1 MVGTQLGNNY
11 CIDDLCL
18 FAPARQRIKRPST
31 SPYQPLF
38 FHAIPEEDKMLRPA
52 VVLLAASC
60 YLPACLAAASL
71 FPVKLQFPAG
81 QHPQLRAVEQCRKYW
96 NKK

>member
-1 MVGTQLGNNY
+1 LPIRSSKTADKKAQR
-11 CIDDLCL
+11 
-18 FAPARQRIKRPST
+18 FAFISHCSSSQS
-31 SPYQPLF
+31 
-38 FHAIPEEDKMLRPA
+38 PEEDKMLRSA